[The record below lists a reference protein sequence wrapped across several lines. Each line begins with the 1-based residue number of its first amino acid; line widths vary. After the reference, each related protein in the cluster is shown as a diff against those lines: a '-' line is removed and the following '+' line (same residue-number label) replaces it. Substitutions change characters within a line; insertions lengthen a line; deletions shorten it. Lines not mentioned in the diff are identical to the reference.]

1 MLKEEKNDCFKKFN
15 ETKKHLDELLV
26 PILCKEKTRRTI
38 IDDLKKLVKEVGNYT
53 SIDALLNCLDTL
65 KNELNAVYSQKNI
78 LKVLVENIHTDISEA
93 INKITIKD
101 LGKKNKTPKELIDY
115 IDHALEALV
124 LINKQ
129 NLTFAENMNKVK
141 DQIVQLAKVGSS
153 IQTKLAD
160 IEKFITEVLIPELR
174 RRQVSAID
182 INTIYDRSLS
192 LFNIAKEYTSN
203 FTAENVK
210 MSKTESL
217 PLFFKEL
224 LTSDKPLP
232 ESSEVQSWEEIK
244 SSLLGL
250 PESTRDVLNN
260 TDNRS
265 VLGKE
270 LSRAETELEHVRK
283 ELESK
288 KNVEKELQ
296 GETSKAFEEI
306 KDNIAKSEN
315 IGRNLNLEKAQ
326 VGELNIELIRLR
338 SQKEQQ
344 QLLNKTKKELNAG
357 LSQGILATE
366 KINKKN
372 LAEAQKTFQHTSDD
386 YKVNQKA
393 RIEKEKTLESLQ
405 KECQNLQLDL
415 DSFNQIKN
423 QNKGKL
429 EIRNNL
435 EAKYNLLL
443 DNNSLLMKQREEIR
457 S

>member
-1 MLKEEKNDCFKKFN
+1 
-15 ETKKHLDELLV
+15 
-26 PILCKEKTRRTI
+26 
-38 IDDLKKLVKEVGNYT
+38 
-53 SIDALLNCLDTL
+53 
-65 KNELNAVYSQKNI
+65 
-78 LKVLVENIHTDISEA
+78 
-93 INKITIKD
+93 
-101 LGKKNKTPKELIDY
+101 
-115 IDHALEALV
+115 
-124 LINKQ
+124 
-129 NLTFAENMNKVK
+129 
-141 DQIVQLAKVGSS
+141 
-153 IQTKLAD
+153 
-160 IEKFITEVLIPELR
+160 
-174 RRQVSAID
+174 
-182 INTIYDRSLS
+182 
-192 LFNIAKEYTSN
+192 
-203 FTAENVK
+203 